1 MATTKTVT
9 GEMTIN
15 EAIKER
21 PETVAIFHR
30 LGLDSCCGGGLP
42 IRVAA
47 ERHVLDPEEVLRLL
61 NAEPATG

>member
-1 MATTKTVT
+1 METTKSIT

-21 PETVAIFHR
+21 PETVATFHR
-30 LGLDSCCGGGLP
+30 LGLDACCGGGLP

-47 ERHVLDPEEVLRLL
+47 ERHALDPEEVLRAL
-61 NAEPATG
+61 NAESGTV